1 MKPFPELK
9 EIDLSPIDEAMA
21 ALENSLSTLK
31 QHKQLDGCDE
41 SAMEE
46 RFDDYCKAI
55 KPKFAKGFEDGYLT
69 AHYDNED
76 GAEAYHE
83 GFRDGY
89 TWSQM
94 VDNASGIQGD

>member
-1 MKPFPELK
+1 MKAFPELK
-9 EIDLSPIDEAMA
+9 EIDTTPLDEAMA
-21 ALENSLSTLK
+21 ALEASITALK

-41 SAMEE
+41 NAMEDQFE
-46 RFDDYCKAI
+46 DYCKSI

-69 AHYDNED
+69 AHYDNQD
-76 GAEAYHE
+76 GSEAYHE

-94 VDNASGIQGD
+94 VDNATGIQGE